1 MTLRVSDDNI
11 DRDQWG
17 MADDASKVAIAE
29 RVPCSHAAV
38 VTQAYPDFNF

>member
-1 MTLRVSDDNI
+1 MALRVFDGHI
-11 DRDQWG
+11 ERDQWG
-17 MADDASKVAIAE
+17 MADDVSNIAIAE